1 MLSCNLAVLLAERN
15 LKISKIS
22 ADTGISRTTL
32 TSLANNYSQG
42 IQFDTLNTLCL
53 YLRVRPQ
60 DILFYAPYDFECN
73 FQNLLDNQTFELKFG
88 LFSKVKNHEGIFRC
102 SAKYFAESNYATVLI
117 NVLSTEG
124 DFQMESTNTFL
135 KFTSMEWGI
144 IEKQLN
150 PVVKENFFSKLYPD
164 IDIESLEI
172 DYEIN

>member
-15 LKISKIS
+15 LKISKVA

-42 IQFDTLNTLCL
+42 IQFDTLNTLCR
-53 YLRVRPQ
+53 YLRVHPQ
-60 DILFYAPYDFECN
+60 DILFYAPYDFECD
-73 FQNLLDNQTFELKFG
+73 FQNLLDDQSFELSFK
-88 LFSKVKNHEGIFRC
+88 LFSKVKNYEGIFRC
-102 SAKYFAESNYATVLI
+102 SARYFAESNYATVLLD
-117 NVLSTEG
+117 VLSSDG
-124 DFQMESTNTFL
+124 VIQSDSISVFV
-135 KFTSMEWGI
+135 KFTSIEWGI
-144 IEKQLN
+144 IEKQLD